1 MPCWIFE
8 SAASGAEVDLSRVTV
23 LGRQHVGACGA
34 ANVSREQI
42 GILSALS
49 AGVVVVGR
57 GRNSALFRKAGDL
70 KWTKL
75 GQGMQTTLKAG
86 DQVALGE

>member
-8 SAASGAEVDLSRVTV
+8 SATSGASVDLSRVTC
-23 LGRQHVGACGA
+23 LGRQHIAAHAA

-42 GILSALS
+42 GILSAVS

-70 KWTKL
+70 QWTRL
-75 GQGMQTTLKAG
+75 VHGVQTTLQAG
-86 DQVALGE
+86 DQIALGE